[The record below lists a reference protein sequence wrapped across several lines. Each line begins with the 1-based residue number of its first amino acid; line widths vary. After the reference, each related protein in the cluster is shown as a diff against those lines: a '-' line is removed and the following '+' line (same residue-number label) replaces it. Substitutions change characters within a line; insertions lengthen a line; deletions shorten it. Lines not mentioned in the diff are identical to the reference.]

1 MNFSWTDTQDELY
14 RSALSFARQQ
24 LGIHAGGGERAFTR
38 DRWAA
43 CAKFGLT
50 GLCAPK
56 PFGLG
61 LDAVT
66 TARVLEA
73 FGRASNQNGLIFATC
88 AHLFACVMP
97 IVEHGSEALKAKY
110 LPDMCG
116 GNAIGANAM
125 TEAEAGSDV
134 FALKA
139 KATRDGDTYRLNG
152 TKNFV
157 TNGPVADVFVTYAS
171 TNPAHGYLGITA
183 FLVPRDAPGLVVGE
197 PFEKIGLRG
206 ASISQVYFD
215 DCVVPESHRLGEE
228 GQGAVIFTSS
238 MAWERA
244 CLFAFYVGMMERQLE
259 AALEQAKSRRQFRVP
274 IGKNQA
280 ISHRIVNMKLRL
292 ESARMLLYRA
302 CWLFD
307 QGADA
312 GLDISLAKLAISEG
326 AIQSGLD
333 SIQIHGGAGVIRE
346 VGVEQDLRDA
356 IPGTLFSGTSEMQRD
371 IIAARLGL

>member
-1 MNFSWTDTQDELY
+1 MNFSWTDEQSELY
-14 RSALSFARQQ
+14 RSALSFARQKI
-24 LGIHAGGGERAFTR
+24 GMPVAGKERAFTR
-38 DRWAA
+38 ERWAA
-43 CAKFGLT
+43 CAEFGLM
-50 GLCAPK
+50 GLSAPK
-56 PFGLG
+56 PYGLG

-73 FGRASNQNGLIFATC
+73 FGRASNDNGLIFSAC

-97 IVEHGSEALKAKY
+97 IVEHGSEPLKAKV
-110 LPDMCG
+110 LPDMCAG
-116 GNAIGANAM
+116 KSIGANAM

-139 KATRDGDTYRLNG
+139 KATRDGDVYRLNG

-171 TNPAHGYLGITA
+171 TNPAHGYLGISA
-183 FLVPRDAPGLVVGE
+183 FVVPRDAPGLVVGE
-197 PFEKIGLRG
+197 PFEKIGLSG
-206 ASISQVYFD
+206 SSISQVYFD
-215 DCVVPESHRLGEE
+215 DCVVPEANRLGAE
-228 GQGAVIFTSS
+228 GQGAMIFNAS

-259 AALEQAKSRRQFRVP
+259 TVIEQGKNRRQFRTP

-292 ESARMLLYRA
+292 ESARLLLYRA

-312 GLDISLAKLAISEG
+312 ALDISLAKLAISEG

-333 SIQIHGGAGVIRE
+333 AIQIHGGAGVIKE
-346 VGVEQDLRDA
+346 VGIEQDLRDA
-356 IPGTLFSGTSEMQRD
+356 IPSTLFSGTSEMQRD